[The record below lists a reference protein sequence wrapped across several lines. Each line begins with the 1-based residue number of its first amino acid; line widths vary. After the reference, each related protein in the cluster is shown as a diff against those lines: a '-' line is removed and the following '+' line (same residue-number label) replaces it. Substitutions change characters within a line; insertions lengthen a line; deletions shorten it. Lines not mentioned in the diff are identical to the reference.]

1 VLGGQSVERA
11 QQVGGGVSQEMSS
24 SAWAAD
30 RRRCCI
36 RSSGSLAAP
45 RGRGA
50 GSALGG
56 FGDFGGIGKAISAC
70 RGDALWGTL
79 FCVQIHHFDGKHE
92 HNLERGDVVTIL
104 RRVARRRQAAMHA
117 TALTSKASANRTKT
131 SSVLRAEGSAE
142 EGEGGVV
149 HCDDCID
156 V

>member
-1 VLGGQSVERA
+1 MLGGQSVERA

-92 HNLERGDVVTIL
+92 HNLWSGATLLQYCAGLRGGGSGD
-104 RRVARRRQAAMHA
+104 ACD
-117 TALTSKASANRTKT
+117 SAHIK
-131 SSVLRAEGSAE
+131 S
-142 EGEGGVV
+142 
-149 HCDDCID
+149 
-156 V
+156 